1 MTSMPGWASRMGAVM
16 LRSSEAMLRRFS
28 TAERWTHRLIA
39 LDVTLLIVTAAFLY
53 IPDISA
59 LVGNR
64 YFFKISH
71 VILGFALPIPIIIA
85 FFFLAF
91 RLDVRRLNRFT
102 KVDRKWLRP
111 GNRQRRE
118 LEVGKFNAGQK
129 LNSAFQFGAIIVM
142 LVTGAMLWFNGLF
155 SVDIRTGATFV
166 HDWLA
171 LIVTVV
177 VVGHVY
183 MAMRDPY
190 ARQGLRTGFVPR
202 EWAER
207 EHRGWAR
214 AMSGEES
221 SGARVD

>member
-1 MTSMPGWASRMGAVM
+1 M
-16 LRSSEAMLRRFS
+16 LRSSEATLRRFS

-39 LDVTLLIVTAAFLY
+39 LDITLLIVTAAFLY
-53 IPDISA
+53 IPDLSV

-85 FFFLAF
+85 FFFIAF

-102 KVDRKWLRP
+102 KVDRQWLRP
-111 GNRQRRE
+111 GNRQRHD
-118 LEVGKFNAGQK
+118 LDVGKFNAGQK
-129 LNSAFQFGAIIVM
+129 LNSAFQFGSIIVM

-207 EHRGWAR
+207 EHRGWAK
-214 AMSGEES
+214 AMAGES
-221 SGARVD
+221 SVGIEGESKPVHPE

>member
-1 MTSMPGWASRMGAVM
+1 MPP
-16 LRSSEAMLRRFS
+16 SSDGVLRRFT

-39 LDVTLLIVTAAFLY
+39 VDISLLIVTAAFLY
-53 IPDISA
+53 IPDLSG

-71 VILGFALPIPIIIA
+71 VILGFALPIPLIAA

-91 RLDVRRLNRFT
+91 RLDVRRLNRYT
-102 KVDRKWLRP
+102 KVDWQWLRS
-111 GNRQRRE
+111 RRRRSAD
-118 LEVGKFNAGQK
+118 LPVGKFNAGQK
-129 LNSAFQFGAIIVM
+129 LNSAFQFGAIIIM
-142 LVTGAMLWFNGLF
+142 FATGAMLWFNGLF
-155 SVDIRTGATFV
+155 SIDIRTGVTFV

-171 LIVTVV
+171 LLVTIVVI
-177 VVGHVY
+177 GHVY

-207 EHRGWAR
+207 EHRGWAQ
-214 AMSGEES
+214 AMTGEKS
-221 SGARVD
+221 SDVTAD